1 MRRLSVRLAGV
12 ALASAGLIIPLIATA
27 AGSSTATNATTAA
40 TTANAA
46 IETTAAS
53 ATASAPRL
61 LQPLPLRRDADE
73 PGFPVAGAVFLLLL
87 VLASVAA
94 WWHRRRQGGLALP
107 GMSGLPGI
115 SARSASTADL
125 RVTAGLRLDV
135 HTRLHVVEWEG
146 RKLLLAVGGTAAPVV
161 IDRID
166 PAPQPE
172 TAP

>member
-12 ALASAGLIIPLIATA
+12 ALASAGLILPSIATA
-27 AGSSTATNATTAA
+27 ADSSTATTAA
-40 TTANAA
+40 TTAA
-46 IETTAAS
+46 TAAS
-53 ATASAPRL
+53 AAMEAAAASAAASAPRL

-94 WWHRRRQGGLALP
+94 WWHRRRQGGLTLP
-107 GMSGLPGI
+107 GL
-115 SARSASTADL
+115 SARLTSTPTSDL

>member
-1 MRRLSVRLAGV
+1 MRRPSVRLAAV
-12 ALASAGLIIPLIATA
+12 VLASAGLIFPLIATA
-27 AGSSTATNATTAA
+27 A
-40 TTANAA
+40 NAA
-46 IETTAAS
+46 MTAAS
-53 ATASAPRL
+53 AAASAPVL

-87 VLASVAA
+87 VLTSAAA

-107 GMSGLPGI
+107 GLPGM
-115 SARSASTADL
+115 SARSIAICDPRATAS
-125 RVTAGLRLDV
+125 LRLDV

-146 RKLLLAVGGTAAPVV
+146 RKLLLAVGGAAAPVV

-172 TAP
+172 TTP